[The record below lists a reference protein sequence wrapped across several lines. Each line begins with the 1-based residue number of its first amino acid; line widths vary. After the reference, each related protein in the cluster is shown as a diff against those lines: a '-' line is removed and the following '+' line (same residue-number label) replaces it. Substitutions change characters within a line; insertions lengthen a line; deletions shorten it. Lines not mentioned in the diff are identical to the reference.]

1 MWRYYL
7 LFNQAEAEE
16 AVAAIVLDKKGVQ
29 IGQVAVLLFM
39 SIVVFFMT
47 RIDNIIIIGVIAL
60 MCILVISRA
69 SQQCQG

>member
-1 MWRYYL
+1 M
-7 LFNQAEAEE
+7 
-16 AVAAIVLDKKGVQ
+16 AAIVLDKKGVQ

-47 RIDNIIIIGVIAL
+47 RIDNIIIIFVIVL
-60 MCILVISRA
+60 MCILIISRA